1 MTEAILDIK
10 HWGNNLGVRLP
21 AAVAR
26 EAHLHVDQRVRV
38 SVEEGRV
45 VITPLNEAPL
55 SLDQRLA
62 RFDPARHGGEVMAN
76 DVMANEPLG
85 AERW

>member
-1 MTEAILDIK
+1 MAEAILDIK

-26 EAHLHVDQRVRV
+26 AAHLHADQRVRV
-38 SVEEGRV
+38 AVEQGRV
-45 VITPLNEAPL
+45 VITPVEDAAPTL
-55 SLDQRLA
+55 QQRLA
-62 RFDPARHGGEVMAN
+62 RFDPARHGGEAMPGEAV
-76 DVMANEPLG
+76 G